1 MARAGAVGAENADEA
16 SESDGS
22 SSVALDELVYE
33 WVRDRIIDGTLPT
46 GSRIRERELAEE
58 LNVSRI
64 PIREAFPRL
73 ESEGY
78 IRSLHRRGVM
88 VAPMELQDVVELFS
102 VRLSLEV
109 LAARLAAEQC
119 AGGASGE
126 CLLRSLDEAEV
137 AIARGDR
144 DEIAEATSSFHD
156 EIVTLSGNRLLQTL
170 MVPVRGRVQRLFHI
184 VTERDERHLHHEHR
198 DLCSAI
204 VNGETERAAALAL
217 AHVEHSRHETM
228 PIVERKLGGAEE

>member
-1 MARAGAVGAENADEA
+1 M
-16 SESDGS
+16 GS
-22 SSVALDELVYE
+22 RPDHRRHA
-33 WVRDRIIDGTLPT
+33 PP

-78 IRSLHRRGVM
+78 IRSLHRRGVV
-88 VAPMELQDVVELFS
+88 VAPMELADVAELFQ

-109 LAARLAAEQC
+109 LAARLAAMQC
-119 AGGASGE
+119 AEGKADGE
-126 CLLRSLDEAEV
+126 PLLRRLDEAEA
-137 AIARGDR
+137 AIARDDR
-144 DEIAEATSSFHD
+144 DEIAAATAAFHD
-156 EIVTLSGNRLLQTL
+156 EIVTLSANRLLQQL
-170 MVPVRGRVQRLFHI
+170 MIPVRGRVQRLFHT
-184 VTERDERHLHHEHR
+184 VTERDERHLHHERR

-204 VNGETERAAALAL
+204 VNGEVERAGALAL

-228 PIVERKLGGAEE
+228 SIARRKLGASDEEA

>member
-1 MARAGAVGAENADEA
+1 MASSA
-16 SESDGS
+16 SEQAAASTAPQEGAS
-22 SSVALDELVYE
+22 IALDEFVYE

-58 LNVSRI
+58 LQVSRI
-64 PIREAFPRL
+64 PVREAFPRL

-78 IRSLHRRGVM
+78 IKSLHRRGVV
-88 VAPMELQDVVELFS
+88 VAPMELSDVVELFA

-109 LAARLAAEQC
+109 LAARLAAMQC
-119 AGGASGE
+119 AEGVSGE
-126 CLLRSLDEAEV
+126 SLIRRLGEAEA
-137 AIARGDR
+137 AISGGDR
-144 DEIAEATSSFHD
+144 DEIAEATSAFHD
-156 EIVTLSGNRLLQTL
+156 EIVALSGNSLLQTL
-170 MVPVRGRVQRLFHI
+170 MIPVKGRVQRLFHI

-204 VNGETERAAALAL
+204 VDGEVERAAALAL

-228 PIVERKLGGAEE
+228 PIVERKLRGDAAD